1 MKDTIKEL
9 AQTQSSDV
17 RGTAITGYG
26 LQPILFL
33 KDVVDAAKTQLYFA
47 NFVGSQQAP
56 DGTKDVIV
64 PKRKLY
70 EGQTGVSDNTSELVT
85 ANTDMTFTTL
95 DNLDSVT
102 VTPTTHLSG
111 YALTKYA
118 LRTNAV
124 NLANAAKEELSYAIG
139 DRLDQAIATALGD
152 ATSAAAT
159 AAGAQVLYGGDAT
172 SDATLTAGDII
183 TTDLVAKAKRYLGD
197 KYFYYRATGSAG
209 AGTGTGAET
218 KVTSTYFKNPWPN
231 SKDDPYTLFIG
242 LSQEEAFLKDSQFVN
257 SAEYGND
264 TVVQNGEI
272 GMYLGVRIVSTPNI
286 ESVASGGT
294 AISGG
299 SAAGTDVT
307 RCILCKPKK
316 ACTVVWGRKP
326 EVKTW
331 ENNDQDQVR
340 ISLVCEYAIGII
352 QPDAIVWIDV
362 ADA

>member
-1 MKDTIKEL
+1 MKDTIQEL

-17 RGTAITGYG
+17 QGTSLTAYG
-26 LQPILFL
+26 LQPVLFL
-33 KDVVDAAKTQLYFA
+33 KDIVDAAKTQLYFA

-56 DGTKDVIV
+56 EGVKDVIV

-70 EGQTGVSDNTSELVT
+70 EGKNGLSDNTSELVT
-85 ANTDMTFTTL
+85 ANTAMTFTTL

-102 VTPTTHLSG
+102 ITPTTHLSG
-111 YALTKYA
+111 YAITKYA

-124 NLANAAKEELSYAIG
+124 NLVNAAKEELSYGIG
-139 DRLDQAIATALGD
+139 DILDQAIATALGN
-152 ATSAAAT
+152 ATSAT
-159 AAGAQVLYGGDAT
+159 STVAGAQVLYGGDAT
-172 SDATLTAGDII
+172 SDATLSAGDVI

-197 KYFYYRATGSAG
+197 KYFYYRATGYGG

-231 SKDDPYTLFIG
+231 SRDDPYTLFIG

-257 SAEYGND
+257 AAEYGD
-264 TVVQNGEI
+264 DSIVQNGEI
-272 GMYLGVRIVSTPNI
+272 GMYLGVKIVSTPNI

-299 SAAGTDVT
+299 STAGTDVT
-307 RCILCKPKK
+307 RCILCKPKA
-316 ACTVVWGRKP
+316 ACVVVWGRKP

-331 ENNDQDQVR
+331 DYPEQDQVR

-352 QPDAIVWIDV
+352 QSDAIVWIDV